1 MYNRLY
7 SYLESMDIISPLQ
20 FGFRKMHSTSHAVV
34 SIIEHV
40 KRIVDRGN
48 FACGLFLDFQKAFD
62 TVNINILLEKMNN
75 YGIRGPAINWL
86 KSYLSGRN
94 QFVTVATEMSNN
106 LPLTCGVPQGSILGP
121 LLFLIYINDFKN
133 CILDNTAYHFADD
146 TNVIF
151 SKRNIGQLKKAL
163 SKQIDTIYDWLCA
176 NRLSLNAKKTELVL
190 FHSKNKVVTSRLT
203 VKIKGTKVFLSNHVK
218 YLGILIDS
226 KLSWKTHISELTKKL
241 NRATGLLAKLRN
253 YVNKNTLKSLYF
265 SLFQSYLS
273 YGCLAWGFA
282 GKGLINKIF
291 RIQKRA
297 IRIITFSH
305 YKCKTSLLFNKLG
318 ILKVSD
324 HIELCRYEFV
334 HDWIHGRLPTTFDKI
349 FSYNTFL
356 QYDFRRNIDMVTIP
370 YRRLEKW
377 GTYTLRYQGAII
389 HNTIVDLGL
398 HKTKSKCVFK
408 NKLKSLYLMTYV

>member
-1 MYNRLY
+1 M
-7 SYLESMDIISPLQ
+7 
-20 FGFRKMHSTSHAVV
+20 
-34 SIIEHV
+34 
-40 KRIVDRGN
+40 
-48 FACGLFLDFQKAFD
+48 
-62 TVNINILLEKMNN
+62 
-75 YGIRGPAINWL
+75 
-86 KSYLSGRN
+86 
-94 QFVTVATEMSNN
+94 
-106 LPLTCGVPQGSILGP
+106 
-121 LLFLIYINDFKN
+121 
-133 CILDNTAYHFADD
+133 
-146 TNVIF
+146 
-151 SKRNIGQLKKAL
+151 
-163 SKQIDTIYDWLCA
+163 
-176 NRLSLNAKKTELVL
+176 
-190 FHSKNKVVTSRLT
+190 
-203 VKIKGTKVFLSNHVK
+203 
-218 YLGILIDS
+218 
-226 KLSWKTHISELTKKL
+226 
-241 NRATGLLAKLRN
+241 
-253 YVNKNTLKSLYF
+253 YF

-273 YGCLAWGFA
+273 YRFLAWGFA